1 MNTVLKYLRAVNHP
15 NTVSRLFTYDR
26 DRMSGHAGNRGGSN
40 GMTLRFNTY
49 HTLPFLEIKMD
60 FHFHCERYEFVLYED
75 VFIFERWRIDGEF
88 PTDPISRFTDT
99 KKQVAYLPE
108 IPYTDLEPAIFQ
120 YSLLNSLGMF
130 GAQEAEMLL
139 KIRNTYFGRLELES
153 TSK

>member
-15 NTVSRLFTYDR
+15 NTVSRLFKLDR
-26 DRMSGHAGNRGGSN
+26 DRMCGHAGNRGGSN

-49 HTLPFLEIKMD
+49 QTLQFLEIKMD
-60 FHFHCERYEFVLYED
+60 FHHYCERYEFVLYED
-75 VFIFERWRIDGEF
+75 VFIFERWRIDGAF
-88 PTDPISRFTDT
+88 PEYNYLPVNAT

-108 IPYTDLEPAIFQ
+108 IPYTDLEAAVFQ
-120 YSLLNSLGMF
+120 HSLLNSLGMF

-139 KIRNTYFGRLELES
+139 KIRDTYFGRLELES